1 MRLILLML
9 AQDWGSLVF
18 PSIRNTVIS
27 NMIVILPKL
36 LSLLDEPEVEA
47 LGLDHRLTT
56 GRDKTS

>member
-1 MRLILLML
+1 MRLIFLML

-36 LSLLDEPEVEA
+36 LSLLDE
-47 LGLDHRLTT
+47 LDHRLIST